1 MNKKFALFDRTRV
14 AFWAATAGLFLTPAA
29 VHAAGMEGITV
40 YSMLGQPLRAE
51 IKVTAAPD
59 ELTGMNAHLAPRD
72 SFAHTGVSYSSV
84 LSDFKFELEKSA
96 TGAVIRVTS
105 HAPVNEPYL
114 DFLVELSWP
123 SGRLTRGYTVLL
135 DPPEVA
141 SQSLY
146 RQATVAPSAPKPVVE
161 APAAAEE
168 KPAADDADTAV
179 AASEG
184 EGEAKGDKT
193 AASDSGKTET
203 AESVGEHVVK
213 SGETLQRIA
222 RANLSAG
229 VTIEQMLAALYRNNP
244 EAFSGNNMNRLRAG
258 AVLKIPSAEAAASI
272 SQTEAK
278 QVFQAQT
285 VAWRNYRN
293 RLAAAA
299 GSTVAGA
306 GSRSVSGT
314 VSSTSVENT
323 SPVESGDTVR
333 VSRSN
338 QSAGAA
344 GVTEEDLVAF
354 DRSLQESRERVEAL
368 EKIVADL
375 KKLLE
380 MKDQGIN
387 DLQKQLDSASPAGA
401 PARARPERQQRSDST
416 NFTDYG
422 QGVTA

>member
-1 MNKKFALFDRTRV
+1 
-14 AFWAATAGLFLTPAA
+14 
-29 VHAAGMEGITV
+29 MEGITV

-72 SFAHTGVSYSSV
+72 SYAHTGVAYSSV

-96 TGAVIRVTS
+96 TGAVIRITS
-105 HAPVNEPYL
+105 HAPVNDPYL

-146 RQATVAPSAPKPVVE
+146 RQATVAPGAPKP
-161 APAAAEE
+161 AAKESAATEE
-168 KPAADDADTAV
+168 KPVADDVGATV
-179 AASEG
+179 TASEG
-184 EGEAKGDKT
+184 ET
-193 AASDSGKTET
+193 AARDSGKTD
-203 AESVGEHVVK
+203 AVGEHVVK
-213 SGETLQRIA
+213 SGETLQRVA
-222 RANLSAG
+222 RANLPAG

-272 SQTEAK
+272 TQTEAK
-278 QVFQAQT
+278 QVFRAQT

-293 RLAAAA
+293 RLAEAA
-299 GSTVAGA
+299 GSMAVGA
-306 GSRSVSGT
+306 GSRSVSGR
-314 VSSTSVENT
+314 VSASVENT
-323 SPVESGDTVR
+323 SPVEQGDKVR

-344 GVTEEDLVAF
+344 GVSEEDLVAF
-354 DRSLQESRERVEAL
+354 DRSLQESKERVEAL

-380 MKDQGIN
+380 LKDQGIN

-401 PARARPERQQRSDST
+401 PAKARPERQQRSDST

>member
-1 MNKKFALFDRTRV
+1 M
-14 AFWAATAGLFLTPAA
+14 FWAATAGLFLSPFA

-51 IKVTAAPD
+51 IKVSAAPD
-59 ELTGMNAHLAPRD
+59 ELTGMTAHLAPRD
-72 SFAHTGVSYSSV
+72 SFAHTGVAYSSV
-84 LSDFKFELEKSA
+84 LSDFRFELEKSA
-96 TGAVIRVTS
+96 AGAVIRITS
-105 HAPVNEPYL
+105 HSPVNEPYL
-114 DFLVELSWP
+114 DFLVELSWS

-141 SQSLY
+141 TQSLY
-146 RQATVAPSAPKPVVE
+146 RQATVAPGAP
-161 APAAAEE
+161 APAAEE
-168 KPAADDADTAV
+168 PVADSGEAATTTV
-179 AASEG
+179 AAAGEG
-184 EGEAKGDKT
+184 EGAAGGAGGKT
-193 AASDSGKTET
+193 VSDSE
-203 AESVGEHVVK
+203 AVGEHVVK

-229 VTIEQMLAALYRNNP
+229 VTIEQMLAALYHNNP
-244 EAFSGNNMNRLRAG
+244 GAFSGNNMNRLRAG
-258 AVLKIPSAEAAASI
+258 AVLKIPSAEAVTAI

-278 QVFQAQT
+278 QVFRAQT

-293 RLAAAA
+293 RLASAA
-299 GSTVAGA
+299 GSSVVGA
-306 GSRSVSGT
+306 GSRSVSGQISSASVLES
-314 VSSTSVENT
+314 VSPAEVG
-323 SPVESGDTVR
+323 GDKVR

-344 GVTEEDLVAF
+344 GVTEDLVAF

-401 PARARPERQQRSDST
+401 PTKARPERQQRSDST
-416 NFTDYG
+416 NSLITA

>member
-1 MNKKFALFDRTRV
+1 MNKKFALFDGTRV
-14 AFWAATAGLFLTPAA
+14 AFWVATAGLFLAPVAA
-29 VHAAGMEGITV
+29 HAAGMEGITV

-51 IKVTAAPD
+51 IKVSAAPD
-59 ELTGMNAHLAPRD
+59 ELTGMTAHLAPRD
-72 SFAHTGVSYSSV
+72 SFAHTGVAYSSV
-84 LSDFKFELEKSA
+84 LSDFRFELEKSA
-96 TGAVIRVTS
+96 TGAVIRITS
-105 HAPVNEPYL
+105 HLPVNEPYL

-146 RQATVAPSAPKPVVE
+146 RQATVAPTAPTPVAEPPSA
-161 APAAAEE
+161 E
-168 KPAADDADTAV
+168 KTV
-179 AASEG
+179 ASPEG
-184 EGEAKGDKT
+184 EGEGGKAVS
-193 AASDSGKTET
+193 ASGET
-203 AESVGEHVVK
+203 TGEHVVK

-222 RANLSAG
+222 RANLPAG

-244 EAFSGNNMNRLRAG
+244 EAFSGNNMNRLRSG
-258 AVLKIPSAEAAASI
+258 AILKIPSADAVTSI

-278 QVFQAQT
+278 QVFQAQN

-293 RLAAAA
+293 KLAAAV
-299 GSTVAGA
+299 GTVVGT
-306 GSRSVSGT
+306 GSRSVSGP
-314 VSSTSVENT
+314 VSASVESA
-323 SPVESGDTVR
+323 SPAEPGDKVR

-338 QSAGAA
+338 QSVGAV
-344 GVTEEDLVAF
+344 GVSEEDLVAF

-380 MKDQGIN
+380 LKDQGIN

-401 PARARPERQQRSDST
+401 PAKARPERQQRSDST
-416 NFTDYG
+416 NSLITA